1 MEMSNKYYK
10 SIAAGLL
17 IGLGAWIY
25 LMCPDRT
32 IGALLFSCGLLGV
45 RIYNLNLYTGK
56 IQYAI
61 KKNEYKWY
69 DYFIFL
75 GGNLI
80 GIVFMALST
89 EFTLPENATT
99 LGEIKTQMPFLT
111 SLIRGVGCG
120 ALMSL
125 ATNKKTP
132 FWITSLC
139 VATFILAG
147 FNHCI
152 ADAYYILISGNT
164 LGISWVGTLLGN
176 TIGGI
181 IFSEILSEA

>member
-1 MEMSNKYYK
+1 M
-10 SIAAGLL
+10 
-17 IGLGAWIY
+17 
-25 LMCPDRT
+25 
-32 IGALLFSCGLLGV
+32 
-45 RIYNLNLYTGK
+45 
-56 IQYAI
+56 
-61 KKNEYKWY
+61 
-69 DYFIFL
+69 
-75 GGNLI
+75 GNLI

-89 EFTLPENATT
+89 EFTLPENATA

-111 SLIRGVGCG
+111 SLVRGVGCG

-132 FWITSLC
+132 FWVTSLC

-164 LGISWVGTLLGN
+164 LGISWLGTLIGN

>member
-1 MEMSNKYYK
+1 MLSKYYK

-56 IQYAI
+56 IQYI
-61 KKNEYKWY
+61 TKRNEYEWY

-75 GGNLI
+75 SNNLI
-80 GIVFMALST
+80 GITVMALFT
-89 EFTLPENATT
+89 KGTLPENATV
-99 LGEIKTQMPFLT
+99 LGEAKMQMPFLI
-111 SLIRGVGCG
+111 SLIRGIGCG

-132 FWITSLC
+132 LWVTSLC
-139 VATFILAG
+139 VTAFILAG

-152 ADAYYILISGNT
+152 ADAYYILITGNAIG
-164 LGISWVGTLLGN
+164 LSWFGTLIGN

-181 IFSEILSEA
+181 AFSEILSEA

>member
-1 MEMSNKYYK
+1 MSNKYYK
-10 SIAAGLL
+10 SIAAGLF

-32 IGALLFSCGLLGV
+32 IGALLFSCGLLGI

-75 GGNLI
+75 VGNLI
-80 GIVFMALST
+80 GIILMTLFT
-89 EFTLPENATT
+89 KFTLPVDAMT
-99 LGEIKTQMPFLT
+99 LGEAKAHMPFLI

-125 ATNKKTP
+125 ATNKRTP

-139 VATFILAG
+139 IATFILAG

-152 ADAYYILISGNT
+152 ADAYYILVSGNL

>member
-1 MEMSNKYYK
+1 MLNKYYK

-25 LMCPDRT
+25 LMSPDKT

-45 RIYNLNLYTGK
+45 RVYNLNLYTGK
-56 IQYAI
+56 IQYII
-61 KKNEYKWY
+61 KKNEYEWY

-75 GGNLI
+75 GNNLI
-80 GIVFMALST
+80 GVALMALFT
-89 EFTLPENATT
+89 KTTLPENAAT
-99 LGEIKTQMPFLT
+99 LGEAKIQMPFLI
-111 SLIRGVGCG
+111 SLIRGIGCG

-132 FWITSLC
+132 LWITSLC
-139 VATFILAG
+139 VTAFILAG

-152 ADAYYILISGNT
+152 ADAYYILITDN
-164 LGISWVGTLLGN
+164 GIGLSWFGTLIGN

-181 IFSEILSEA
+181 AFSEILSEA

>member
-1 MEMSNKYYK
+1 MLNKYYK

-25 LMCPDRT
+25 LMCPDKT

-61 KKNEYKWY
+61 KKNEYEWY

-80 GIVFMALST
+80 GIMLMALLT
-89 EFTLPENATT
+89 FTTLPNGAAV
-99 LGEIKTQMPFLT
+99 LGETKAQMPFLI
-111 SLIRGVGCG
+111 SLVRGIGCG

-132 FWITSLC
+132 LWITSLC
-139 VATFILAG
+139 VTTFILAG

-152 ADAYYILISGNT
+152 ADAYYILISDNLLGLSWLGTLIGNT
-164 LGISWVGTLLGN
+164 V
-176 TIGGI
+176 GGI
-181 IFSEILSEA
+181 IFSELSGGA